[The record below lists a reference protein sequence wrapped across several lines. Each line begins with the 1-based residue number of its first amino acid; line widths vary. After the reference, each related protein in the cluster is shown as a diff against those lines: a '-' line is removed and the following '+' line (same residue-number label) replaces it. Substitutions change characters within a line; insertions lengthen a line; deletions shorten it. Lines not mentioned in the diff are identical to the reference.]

1 MKNLHAL
8 LVFTALLLAS
18 CTVTQTTHSFYHH
31 GTDSV
36 KNNSDFDYVK
46 TGVVGRSSTKYY
58 PTKLR
63 REQGVVR
70 EGLIAD
76 AKNNLH
82 RQHPLQ
88 ANQAYANMTIDIL
101 NTSVGT
107 ATQYG
112 VVPTE
117 IILEAVISADIIEF
131 KN

>member
-1 MKNLHAL
+1 MKYIHTFL
-8 LVFTALLLAS
+8 LFSAIMLVS

-36 KNNSDFDYVK
+36 KNNSDFIYVK
-46 TGVVGRSSTKYY
+46 VGVVGRSSTKYY
-58 PTKLR
+58 PNKIR

-76 AKNNLH
+76 AKRNL
-82 RQHPLQ
+82 RTQHPLQ

-101 NTSVGT
+101 NTSLGT

-112 VVPTE
+112 VIASE
-117 IILEAVISADIIEF
+117 ITIEAVISADIIEF
-131 KN
+131 TD

>member
-1 MKNLHAL
+1 MKNIHAL
-8 LVFTALLLAS
+8 LIFTAILLAS

-36 KNNSDFDYVK
+36 KNNSDFIYVK

-76 AKNNLH
+76 AKKNLH
-82 RQHPLQ
+82 LQHPLQ

-112 VVPTE
+112 VVATE
-117 IILEAVISADIIEF
+117 ITLEAVISADIIEF
-131 KN
+131 IN

>member
-1 MKNLHAL
+1 MKNIHSL
-8 LVFTALLLAS
+8 LIFTAILLAS
-18 CTVTQTTHSFYHH
+18 CTVTQTTHSFYYH

-36 KNNSDFDYVK
+36 KNNSDFIYVK
-46 TGVVGRSSTKYY
+46 TGVIGRSSTKYY

-76 AKNNLH
+76 AKKNLH
-82 RQHPLQ
+82 LQHPLQ

-107 ATQYG
+107 QTQYG
-112 VVPTE
+112 VVATE
-117 IILEAVISADIIEF
+117 ITLEAVISADIIEF
-131 KN
+131 TN